1 MKIKSVRKLVFAG
14 LGVLFISLIFAGG
27 ISVALYAFNY
37 PATLLIVAVLGIAW
51 LISAGLL
58 ISSVYS
64 KKKKGY
70 IYIGKHIDD

>member
-1 MKIKSVRKLVFAG
+1 MKAKSMAKFVFTG

-27 ISVALYAFNY
+27 IYVAFYAFNY
-37 PATLLIVAVLGIAW
+37 PVTLLIVIVLGIAW